1 MSSVGVV
8 TLGGNAMPVFDVP
21 MKTVNDITTNASYT
35 YVSKTAIEDAATTDY
50 VWFCYRI
57 TNANGTI
64 HFPTHPTT
72 GVVSSAPDKQASAA
86 ATYTYA

>member
-1 MSSVGVV
+1 MSAAVI
-8 TLGGNAMPVFDVP
+8 TLGGNAIPVFDIP
-21 MKTVNDITTNASYT
+21 LKTVMDITTSASYT
-35 YVSKTAIEDAATTDY
+35 YVSKTAIENAATTDH

-64 HFPTHPTT
+64 HWATHPTS
-72 GVVSSAPDKQASAA
+72 GVVSSQADKQASEA